1 MYTRWLPLLNKSK
14 IILASGSAQRKKI
27 LSDLGFTFEINPS
40 DFPENLEK
48 TTPKEYVK
56 HTSEKKFEHFLEK
69 NKNLSFDILITADTI
84 IEHNGV
90 ILEKPECEKDVYEWF
105 HKYSNDKVLCYTSVV
120 IAILKDSKVFSRQF
134 TTQTDVYFDYLDDD
148 LISDYIKTEQYIGKA
163 GGFSIQGL
171 AKTFIKKIDGCYD
184 NVVGFPV
191 NEFIKNLIS
200 LLKEVYGEEGWK
212 I

>member
-1 MYTRWLPLLNKSK
+1 MFTRWLPILNKSK
-14 IILASGSAQRKKI
+14 IILASGSEQRKKI
-27 LSDLGFTFEINPS
+27 LSDLGLTFEINPS

-48 TTPKEYVK
+48 IAPKDYVK
-56 HTSEKKFEHFLEK
+56 QTCEKKFEYFLEK
-69 NKNLSFDILITADTI
+69 NKNLYFDILITADTI

-90 ILEKPECEKDVYEWF
+90 ILEKPESEKDVYEWF

-120 IAILKDSKVFSRQF
+120 IAILKDNKLYCRQF
-134 TTQTDVYFDYLDDD
+134 VTQTDVYFDVLEDD
-148 LISDYIKTEQYIGKA
+148 LISDYIKTKEYIGKA
-163 GGFSIQGL
+163 GGFSIQGIG
-171 AKTFIKKIDGCYD
+171 KTFIKKINGCYD

-191 NEFIKNLIS
+191 NEFTKTLIS

>member
-14 IILASGSAQRKKI
+14 IILASGSAQRQKF
-27 LSDLGFTFEINPS
+27 LSELGFIFEINPS

-48 TTPKEYVK
+48 TNPKDYVK
-56 HTSEKKFEHFLEK
+56 QTSEKKFEYFIEK
-69 NKNLSFDILITADTI
+69 NKELSFDILITADTI
-84 IEHNGV
+84 IEHNGI
-90 ILEKPECEKDVYEWF
+90 ILEKPQDEKDVNEWLQ
-105 HKYSNDKVLCYTSVV
+105 KYSNDKVVCYTSVV
-120 IAILKDSKVFSRQF
+120 VGVIRDGKVKSRQF
-134 TTQTDVYFDYLDDD
+134 ISQTDVYFDDLDSEI
-148 LISDYIKTEQYIGKA
+148 ISDYIKTGQYIGKA

-191 NEFIKNLIS
+191 NDFIKNLLI
-200 LLKEVYGEEGWK
+200 LLKEVYGQDGWK

>member
-1 MYTRWLPLLNKSK
+1 
-14 IILASGSAQRKKI
+14 
-27 LSDLGFTFEINPS
+27 
-40 DFPENLEK
+40 
-48 TTPKEYVK
+48 
-56 HTSEKKFEHFLEK
+56 
-69 NKNLSFDILITADTI
+69 LITADTI

-90 ILEKPECEKDVYEWF
+90 ILEKPECEKDVYKWF

-120 IAILKDSKVFSRQF
+120 IAILKDSQIFTRQF

>member
-14 IILASGSAQRKKI
+14 IILASGSAQRQKF
-27 LSDLGFTFEINPS
+27 LSELGFIFEINPS

-48 TTPKEYVK
+48 TNPKDYVK
-56 HTSEKKFEHFLEK
+56 QTSEKKFEYFIEK
-69 NKNLSFDILITADTI
+69 NKELSFDILITADTI
-84 IEHNGV
+84 IEHNGI
-90 ILEKPECEKDVYEWF
+90 ILEKPQDEKDVNEWLQ
-105 HKYSNDKVLCYTSVV
+105 KYSNDKVVCYTSVV
-120 IAILKDSKVFSRQF
+120 VGVIRDGKVKSRQF
-134 TTQTDVYFDYLDDD
+134 INQTDVYFDDLDSEI
-148 LISDYIKTEQYIGKA
+148 ISDYIKTGQYIGKA

-191 NEFIKNLIS
+191 NDFIKNLLI
-200 LLKEVYGEEGWK
+200 LLKEVYGQDGWK